1 VSLGH
6 RLAALTVVTAAT
18 LVVSG
23 CSILEGLGFGS
34 SDEAVVEE
42 TITEVVEGIQDG
54 TTDGTATPGESS
66 GLAVPTC
73 DSMFSTAQKA
83 TLQNAGRTNVGDTS
97 EGDFGWGTTNKEL
110 VPVLRDVRRDLRISC
125 TWYLPASESVSVTSV
140 AIIGGDTETEVR
152 GLLQATTATQQT
164 IGGGALWTIDSTTS
178 DESPEFIAT
187 ESHFIT
193 EVPCPSSLA
202 DTRCAV
208 WVTTNY
214 AFGDAKTL
222 TIDAATT
229 LGIYTN

>member
-1 VSLGH
+1 MPVRR
-6 RLAALTVVTAAT
+6 RLAALTAVTAAA

-23 CSILEGLGFGS
+23 CSVLEGLGFGS
-34 SDEAVVEE
+34 AQEAIVEE
-42 TITEVVEGIQDG
+42 TITEVVDGIQDG
-54 TTDGTATPGESS
+54 STNGTETPVESS

-73 DSMFSTAQKA
+73 DSMFSVAQTA
-83 TLQNAGRTNVGDTS
+83 TLQNAGRTNEGDTS
-97 EGDFGWGTTNKEL
+97 AGDVGWGTTNPVL
-110 VPVLRDVRRDLRISC
+110 VPVLKNVRRDLRISC
-125 TWYLPASESVSVTSV
+125 TWYLPPTESVSVTSV
-140 AIIGGDTETEVR
+140 AIIGGDTETEIR
-152 GLLQATTATQQT
+152 GLLAATAATQQT

-178 DESPEFIAT
+178 VQSPEFIAT

-193 EVPCPSSLA
+193 EVTCPSSLA

-214 AFGDAKTL
+214 TFGDAKAL